1 MKPVKPLLF
10 ALLLC
15 ITVSASAQQIY
26 SISPRTILGGIGE
39 ILTIKGSGF
48 GAMRGN
54 SYVSFFRDGNIYS
67 DANEGNGFNYISWS
81 NTEIKLQMPVAYSN
95 KIKVLVNGV
104 ECISP
109 DTLHATAN
117 LGYRQANPLVY
128 DLLTDI
134 NNKGGITWYV
144 HPVYWNNPDIKQAIA
159 EVVQE
164 FRCKTGVNYI
174 LELLTPWAPV
184 NLAQGKYI
192 IGPDSALGVVGFNDR
207 MWSSCIVGAETFYHN
222 KVQLLR
228 FNTQQTWYYGK
239 GQPPAGAS
247 KFRYVLYHEMG
258 HSLGLGHVNEPGQSM
273 FPSVTLLPSDNWCSR
288 DSITTSERRAIQ
300 YYISLCQ
307 GFAFRGC
314 GITPMKPNT
323 DCTDVFGASSTVPS
337 QTYPNTLSV
346 YPNPANDYLIINLP
360 NYDRAEVEIRDING
374 ALRYSAITEQGQ
386 KLFLPEKLPT
396 GIYSVRVL
404 LEHGSQVVQIIIEH

>member
-15 ITVSASAQQIY
+15 ITASASAQQIY

-109 DTLHATAN
+109 DTLHVTAN

-144 HPVYWNNPDIKQAIA
+144 HPAYWNNPDIKQAIA

-174 LELLTPWAPV
+174 L
-184 NLAQGKYI
+184 
-192 IGPDSALGVVGFNDR
+192 DF
-207 MWSSCIVGAETFYHN
+207 
-222 KVQLLR
+222 
-228 FNTQQTWYYGK
+228 
-239 GQPPAGAS
+239 
-247 KFRYVLYHEMG
+247 
-258 HSLGLGHVNEPGQSM
+258 
-273 FPSVTLLPSDNWCSR
+273 
-288 DSITTSERRAIQ
+288 
-300 YYISLCQ
+300 
-307 GFAFRGC
+307 
-314 GITPMKPNT
+314 
-323 DCTDVFGASSTVPS
+323 
-337 QTYPNTLSV
+337 
-346 YPNPANDYLIINLP
+346 
-360 NYDRAEVEIRDING
+360 
-374 ALRYSAITEQGQ
+374 
-386 KLFLPEKLPT
+386 
-396 GIYSVRVL
+396 
-404 LEHGSQVVQIIIEH
+404 